1 MRRNKCFYVFLTV
14 GALLSL
20 LSSSCLTAP
29 ATQPSVTTPASPV
42 AQLQTDVATA
52 KTDIATLK
60 TDKASAGSIT
70 ALETRMAQA
79 EGNIRTLQSTSP
91 ANTYTKAE
99 VDAAV
104 AKAIADLKTA
114 APWGTVSSSSSSSGS
129 SGVTTTIGGIAVTLD
144 KTQVISTSTDTGN
157 KDVTATIKNQSG
169 ASKNVSLLI
178 SLTAYSPS
186 AYDVAKI
193 GCLQGSPP
201 VTVYIG
207 SPADYSKAPTAKST
221 LSGFTTA
228 QSGIVQTNPDVATLV
243 SKIYWIAPNLWM
255 DNGTTKN
262 IWVNFD
268 VKSVDVITWTLEVK
282 AL

>member
-42 AQLQTDVATA
+42 AQLQTDVATV

-114 APWGTVSSSSSSSGS
+114 APWGTSSSGS
-129 SGVTTTIGGIAVTLD
+129 SSGSTPATNQIVVRLYNMIPNTIYGSANYTIFVEVKNGYTDAKKIILTATLTPSETNVRVSGSDNATTFSSDSQYIWGTGKKMATSVSAGDCVNFTSLILGTTNQILIGGNTTI
-144 KTQVISTSTDTGN
+144 VIPVKFDLWYCSGSPPTIWSLAW
-157 KDVTATIKNQSG
+157 TATII
-169 ASKNVSLLI
+169 L
-178 SLTAYSPS
+178 
-186 AYDVAKI
+186 
-193 GCLQGSPP
+193 
-201 VTVYIG
+201 
-207 SPADYSKAPTAKST
+207 
-221 LSGFTTA
+221 
-228 QSGIVQTNPDVATLV
+228 
-243 SKIYWIAPNLWM
+243 
-255 DNGTTKN
+255 
-262 IWVNFD
+262 
-268 VKSVDVITWTLEVK
+268 
-282 AL
+282 